1 MATPTFVGSSTRSA
15 DGALTKPA
23 GTVDGDLVLIFC
35 TSNSSGSY
43 TTPTG
48 FTILSA
54 RTGVSGASFILFQR
68 TVSGDGASWAVASS
82 STGYWLSIV
91 LRGQDSTQPDAG
103 PATAASLGAPSVTA
117 VAADSLLVCFW
128 GCLNSV
134 TMTPPASMTK
144 RGGFAGTRSNM
155 VATEDLTASGATGTR
170 TRAAGGSYPGALT
183 VTIKPVPSGGD
194 PARDADM
201 LAFF

>member
-1 MATPTFVGSSTRSA
+1 MGVARARPMAGR
-15 DGALTKPA
+15 L
-23 GTVDGDLVLIFC
+23 
-35 TSNSSGSY
+35 SGSEGRK
-43 TTPTG
+43 P
-48 FTILSA
+48 IH
-54 RTGVSGASFILFQR
+54 
-68 TVSGDGASWAVASS
+68 
-82 STGYWLSIV
+82 
-91 LRGQDSTQPDAG
+91 
-103 PATAASLGAPSVTA
+103 
-117 VAADSLLVCFW
+117 C
-128 GCLNSV
+128 
-134 TMTPPASMTK
+134 TPPASMTK